1 MDITKF
7 VMSRR
12 DNALLLGDYGSYRSQ
27 LSRRLLT
34 VRKRLG
40 RTTTPKNG
48 KYAPKA
54 PLTARDVGRNR
65 EFVDLFLLTAE
76 RAWAQAMHMKSTHSE
91 DNASKGITGSTRSH
105 IISRLHK
112 ASKSAQELVALLKD
126 QDTSGATDAD
136 ILEARAYA
144 ASLSGAEE
152 FEKQFEGQRPN
163 DAPTQDERWQKC
175 LAYYS
180 EARVIYAA
188 LMRETKK
195 DLFKEVLASTI
206 DPSIRYAAYQSHLP
220 RTTAVLVIAKR
231 CFPRSDSDLTTAV
244 EKLDPD
250 VLQEEQSA
258 SGAAGKDS
266 GSENVPNTINWRS
279 RTANIADASIGQA
292 LAAVATAEAQLS
304 SFLSSEN
311 TDSTSRE
318 KAAAY
323 DEVLIASQDAAD
335 ATRRAID
342 ELEKEGVDE
351 GDARMQD
358 LRVTSLAVNYAL
370 IGWRVGRNRVLIGR
384 EDGALLEGEVSKKPK
399 RPRKDGKEW
408 VEKEEANGRKLARLR
423 ERVVLYDATLQSID
437 SVKELRGAV
446 RDAAFVEELEGK
458 RAYFQALKCLNI
470 AYSHALLSNHQSAL
484 ALLARA
490 LDLASSSLA
499 RSSRATAPSAPQ
511 HGPPTLAI
519 YPSQISSLYHRL
531 DSLIARHRALA
542 ELHKFQQNSIIA
554 DAKNMTTSAPLVQR
568 LHDYPAA
575 GVDLKNLVVWPPKL
589 EPVPVKPIFLDVAW
603 NYIEYPGRATQI
615 VANGD
620 GRAEAAEGVEG
631 KKEEEEE
638 KPQPQEKKRGWFGF
652 GR

>member
-1 MDITKF
+1 
-7 VMSRR
+7 
-12 DNALLLGDYGSYRSQ
+12 
-27 LSRRLLT
+27 
-34 VRKRLG
+34 
-40 RTTTPKNG
+40 
-48 KYAPKA
+48 
-54 PLTARDVGRNR
+54 
-65 EFVDLFLLTAE
+65 
-76 RAWAQAMHMKSTHSE
+76 
-91 DNASKGITGSTRSH
+91 
-105 IISRLHK
+105 
-112 ASKSAQELVALLKD
+112 
-126 QDTSGATDAD
+126 
-136 ILEARAYA
+136 AYA

-335 ATRRAID
+335 AT
-342 ELEKEGVDE
+342 
-351 GDARMQD
+351 
-358 LRVTSLAVNYAL
+358 
-370 IGWRVGRNRVLIGR
+370 
-384 EDGALLEGEVSKKPK
+384 
-399 RPRKDGKEW
+399 
-408 VEKEEANGRKLARLR
+408 
-423 ERVVLYDATLQSID
+423 
-437 SVKELRGAV
+437 
-446 RDAAFVEELEGK
+446 
-458 RAYFQALKCLNI
+458 
-470 AYSHALLSNHQSAL
+470 
-484 ALLARA
+484 
-490 LDLASSSLA
+490 
-499 RSSRATAPSAPQ
+499 
-511 HGPPTLAI
+511 
-519 YPSQISSLYHRL
+519 
-531 DSLIARHRALA
+531 
-542 ELHKFQQNSIIA
+542 
-554 DAKNMTTSAPLVQR
+554 
-568 LHDYPAA
+568 
-575 GVDLKNLVVWPPKL
+575 
-589 EPVPVKPIFLDVAW
+589 
-603 NYIEYPGRATQI
+603 
-615 VANGD
+615 
-620 GRAEAAEGVEG
+620 
-631 KKEEEEE
+631 
-638 KPQPQEKKRGWFGF
+638 
-652 GR
+652 